1 MADNLKGKGL
11 LLSATASI
19 DIDAAAT
26 ADANDEGR
34 KNRTTEGKAAR
45 KNESEPVIAADLT
58 RYATPLALLNGYGK
72 EMSRQ
77 KEALTKK
84 PNSDGVIIAADLTKY
99 NNPLDNEKM
108 EEITPLK

>member
-34 KNRTTEGKAAR
+34 KNRTTEAAR

-108 EEITPLK
+108 EEMTPLK